1 MAGMPALC
9 VGDFCETKSEWEAF
23 SPVWG
28 IFFAFLGRFF
38 VFEAAFGGLPRS
50 HRPTEKQKI
59 FHSLVVGI
67 SESGLGTWNTRPIQ
81 TTIPTTQQ

>member
-28 IFFAFLGRFF
+28 IFLRFWDVFSCLKQPSAVYLGHID
-38 VFEAAFGGLPRS
+38 L
-50 HRPTEKQKI
+50 QKSKKSSI
-59 FHSLVVGI
+59 L
-67 SESGLGTWNTRPIQ
+67 
-81 TTIPTTQQ
+81 